1 MCPYLNLFGL
11 TIPVFGLMMSLG
23 MLVGIGLLL
32 YTRKFRGFTEDDAMS
47 AALWAILCGLLGA
60 KLLYWITELD
70 AIIQNPKVFL
80 SMLTQ
85 GFVFYGSLI
94 GGVAGLAIFCRRN
107 RKSFFAMADLFM
119 PSLVLGQALG
129 RIGCFCAGCCYG
141 APTDSA
147 WSVVYPAGT
156 SAPAGVPLIPTQ
168 LYESAFLFVLAAV
181 LVVLM
186 KKDRRD
192 GVVFGWYAV
201 LYGVWRFIIEF
212 YRSDDR
218 GFVGSLSTSQF
229 IGIFVILLGILVLVL
244 VKKGRTVSRE
254 TSAEEAPEAA
264 EAEASEEE
272 ADEAEM
278 PSEKAE
284 EVADEAAEETS
295 VKTEATEEASEDI
308 TEK

>member
-23 MLVGIGLLL
+23 MLAGLGLLL
-32 YTRKFRGFTEDDAMS
+32 YTRRFRDFSEDDVMS

-60 KLLYWITELD
+60 KILYWITELKD
-70 AIIQNPKVFL
+70 ILARPEIFL

-94 GGVAGLAIFCRRN
+94 GGVLGLVIYCRRN
-107 RKSFFAMADLFM
+107 QKSFFALVDLFM
-119 PSLVLGQALG
+119 PSLVLGQSLG

-156 SAPAGVPLIPTQ
+156 GAPAGVPLIPTQ
-168 LYESAFLFVLAAV
+168 LYESAFLFLLTVALVL
-181 LVVLM
+181 LL
-186 KKDRRD
+186 KKNRKN
-192 GVVFGWYAV
+192 GLVFGWYAI

-229 IGIFVILLGILVLVL
+229 IGIFVILVGAAVLYL
-244 VKKGRTVSRE
+244 VKTGRIVSRE
-254 TSAEEAPEAA
+254 TSEDCEASSEEPALEQAEQ
-264 EAEASEEE
+264 EASEEAPSE
-272 ADEAEM
+272 EAE
-278 PSEKAE
+278 PTSAE
-284 EVADEAAEETS
+284 EVPAE
-295 VKTEATEEASEDI
+295 
-308 TEK
+308 